1 MIEQTINLREIMG
14 LPLVQEAL
22 QTAAKKKDQA
32 ELQKR
37 IEILDGIEQAENE
50 MLELEK
56 ELVGARKKLEDVIEQ
71 MQKERGRVGALE
83 GRKSTASRRYNQLF
97 RDLRNFGERD
107 INDARLVI
115 DCALRGCEE
124 EIARWEGARFTMNSV
139 QRAELLK
146 KAAIAL
152 PDLREALPKLRKAQE
167 QIGKLAM
174 SHKSPVEVAAQSR
187 AILEM
192 AGLTQ

>member
-50 MLELEK
+50 MLALEK

-83 GRKSTASRRYNQLF
+83 GRKSTASSRYNQLF

-115 DCALRGCEE
+115 ECALRGCEE
-124 EIARWEGARFTMNSV
+124 EIARWEGARFARNPV
-139 QRAELLK
+139 QRAELLN

-152 PDLREALPKLRKAQE
+152 PDLREALPKLQKAQE

-174 SHKSPVEVAAQSR
+174 VRKSPADIAAQSR

-192 AGLTQ
+192 AGIKQ